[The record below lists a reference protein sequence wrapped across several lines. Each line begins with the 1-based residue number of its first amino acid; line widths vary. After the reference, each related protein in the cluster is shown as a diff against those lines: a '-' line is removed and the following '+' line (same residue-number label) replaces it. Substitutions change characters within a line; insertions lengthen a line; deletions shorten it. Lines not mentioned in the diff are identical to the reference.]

1 MTLLA
6 VAVDSRGI
14 VDPREPVFAA
24 ADEPLLRGSAA
35 FETVRV
41 RRRQPVLL
49 AEHVERLERSARALG
64 LGDAAAATRLA
75 HQAVAA
81 AGVEEAALRLY
92 RTGET
97 LVALVEAL
105 PDGLEARRARGLAL
119 ASVRGLPSQ
128 LLAGVKATSYALNRA
143 ARAEAQRGG
152 ADDALLVGPGD
163 EVLEAATANV
173 WWRDGDVLSTP
184 AAVGGVLPG
193 VTRAALLA
201 LARSA
206 GYRVRQGAFTRGL
219 LLRADEAFTSSA
231 VREVMPV
238 VMVDGSAIGGGRPGE
253 AAARLQAAL
262 ESL

>member
-1 MTLLA
+1 VTPLA

-14 VDPREPVFAA
+14 VDPSEPVFPAT
-24 ADEPLLRGSAA
+24 DEPLLRGSAA

-49 AEHVERLERSARALG
+49 AEHVDRLERSCLVLG
-64 LGDAAAATRLA
+64 LGEVSAATRLA

-81 AGVEEAALRLY
+81 AGVDEAALRIY
-92 RTGET
+92 RTGTT
-97 LVALVEAL
+97 LVAVVEEL
-105 PDGLEARRARGLAL
+105 PAGLEDVRARGLAL
-119 ASVRGLPSQ
+119 ASVRGLPSR

-143 ARAEAQRGG
+143 ARVEAQREG

-173 WWRDGDVLSTP
+173 WWREGDVLSTP

-193 VTRAALLA
+193 VTRAALLG
-201 LARSA
+201 LAREA
-206 GYRVRQGAFTRGL
+206 GFRVREGSFTRGL
-219 LLRADEAFTSSA
+219 MLRADEAFTSSA

-238 VMVDGSAIGGGRPGE
+238 VMVDSTPIGNGRPGD
-253 AAARLQAAL
+253 AASRLQAAL
-262 ESL
+262 EAL